1 MASFNPSLI
10 PLPKGGEWRT
20 LGEARDELRDEL
32 GEGEL
37 ATCPCCGQDA
47 KVYSRPI
54 NSTMVSALKAIASS
68 AYGLDNRQIIAATK
82 QSGGGNVS
90 LLQHWKLI
98 EQWPGKIWRVTQTGK
113 SFLAGHVTLAS
124 RVILYN
130 NIFLGFDDSER
141 VAVEDMLGRRFS
153 LDELLDPGAVSEM
166 TAPAKSDARRAT

>member
-1 MASFNPSLI
+1 MSTFDPASI

-20 LGEARDELRDEL
+20 LGEARNELRGEI

-54 NSTMVSALKAIASS
+54 NSTMVSALKAIAQS

-90 LLQHWKLI
+90 LLQHWGLI
-98 EQWPGKIWRVTQTGK
+98 EQWPGKIWRVTRMGRA
-113 SFLAGHVTLAS
+113 FLAGDIKLAS
-124 RVILYN
+124 RVILYD
-130 NIFLGFDDSER
+130 NIFLGFDQSET
-141 VAVEDMLGRRFS
+141 VTVEDMLGRRFS
-153 LDELLDPGAVSEM
+153 ADELLNPGAITGADVAGAET
-166 TAPAKSDARRAT
+166 TA

>member
-1 MASFNPSLI
+1 MADFDASVI
-10 PLPKGGEWRT
+10 PLPKGGEGRT
-20 LGEARDELRDEL
+20 LGEARNELRGEL

-98 EQWPGKIWRVTQTGK
+98 EQWPGKIWRVTPTGK
-113 SFLAGHVTLAS
+113 SFLAGHVRLAS

-130 NIFLGFDDSER
+130 NIFLGFDESET
-141 VAVEDMLGRRFS
+141 VTIEDMLGRRFS
-153 LDELLDPGAVSEM
+153 ADDLLNPSAITAASVVGAQTTS
-166 TAPAKSDARRAT
+166 

>member
-1 MASFNPSLI
+1 MSTFDSSSI

-20 LGEARDELRDEL
+20 LGEVRNELRGEL

-54 NSTMVSALKAIASS
+54 NATMVSALRAIAQS

-98 EQWPGKIWRVTQTGK
+98 EQWPGKVWRVTATGRA
-113 SFLAGHVTLAS
+113 FLAGHVRLAS

-130 NIFLGFDDSER
+130 NIFLGFDEGET
-141 VAVEDMLGRRFS
+141 VTVEDMLGRRFS
-153 LDELLDPGAVSEM
+153 AEDLLNPAAIANASVTEAKT
-166 TAPAKSDARRAT
+166 TA